1 MQTLTA
7 PFDIV
12 IGLDRSD
19 KTADLHLIEMLDGRA
34 ERLRVAT
41 DPQALQDWVTQ
52 LQSKYPGQR
61 VAICLEQPANNLIVF
76 LQGFEFITLYAI
88 NPITLQKFREAF
100 VTSRAKSDSQDA
112 FYLAKLL
119 ATHYATLKAWAPED
133 APTRR
138 LQRLVADRRAVV
150 DHRTLL
156 SNRLKS
162 LLKDYFPQALELAG
176 EDLWRPLAC
185 AFLLK
190 WPTLQRLQKARPAT
204 LRQFYYLH
212 GSRSHTLI
220 EQRLALIAKA
230 VPLTEDGHLLQS
242 FCLRIELIVRELQ
255 LVSQTVKEFDRLI
268 AEAFAEHPD
277 REVFASFPGAG
288 PTLAPRLLAAV
299 GSQRERYASANR
311 LQCFSGIAPVLKQS
325 GQSRY
330 VHRRYRCPKFL
341 RQSFHEY
348 AGESIRHSTW
358 ARLYYAQQK
367 SRGHKHHTIVRALAF
382 KWIRIIFRCWQN
394 HERYDEN
401 RYLRALKENGSPLAS
416 VCQT

>member
-1 MQTLTA
+1 MEPL
-7 PFDIV
+7 PFDIA

-19 KTADLHLIEMLDGRA
+19 KTADLHLIQVTDAQA
-34 ERLRVAT
+34 EHQRIET
-41 DPQALQDWVTQ
+41 NPEALQDWVTQ
-52 LQSKYPGQR
+52 LQTKYPGQR
-61 VAICLEQPANNLIVF
+61 VAICVEQPANNLIVF

-100 VTSRAKSDSQDA
+100 VTSRAKSDTQDA

-119 ATHYATLKAWAPED
+119 VTHHATLKVWAPDD

-138 LQRLVADRRAVV
+138 LQRLVTDRRAVV

-190 WPTLQRLQKARPAT
+190 WPTLQRLKKARPAT
-204 LRQFYYLH
+204 IRQFYYQH
-212 GSRSHTLI
+212 SCRSQSLI
-220 EQRLALIAKA
+220 EKRLALIAKA

-242 FCLRIELIVRELQ
+242 VSLRVELTIRELM
-255 LVSQTVKEFDRLI
+255 LVTETIAEFDRLI
-268 AEAFAEHPD
+268 AQAFAEHPD

-299 GSQRERYASANR
+299 GSQRDRYASANR

-325 GQSRY
+325 GKSHY
-330 VHRRYRCPKFL
+330 VHRRHRCPKFL

-358 ARLYYAQQK
+358 ARAYYAQQK
-367 SRGHKHHTIVRALAF
+367 ARGHKHHTVVRALAY

-401 RYLRALKENGSPLAS
+401 RYLRSLKENGSPLAPA
-416 VCQT
+416 CKNL

>member
-1 MQTLTA
+1 MEAT
-7 PFDIV
+7 PFDIA

-19 KTADLHLIEMLDGRA
+19 KTADLHLIQVKDAQAQHQRI
-34 ERLRVAT
+34 AT
-41 DPQALQDWVTQ
+41 HPEALQDWVTQ
-52 LQSKYPGQR
+52 LQTKYPGQR
-61 VAICLEQPANNLIVF
+61 IAICLEQPATNLIVF

-88 NPITLQKFREAF
+88 NPISLQKFRETF
-100 VTSRAKSDSQDA
+100 VTSRAKSDAQDA

-119 ATHYATLKAWAPED
+119 ITHHATLKAWAPDD

-138 LQRLVADRRAVV
+138 LQRLVTDRRAVV
-150 DHRTLL
+150 DHRTSLT
-156 SNRLKS
+156 NRLKS

-185 AFLLK
+185 DFLIK

-204 LRQFYYLH
+204 VRQFYYEH
-212 GSRSHTLI
+212 GSRSHSLI
-220 EQRLALIAKA
+220 QKRLALVAKA
-230 VPLTEDGHLLQS
+230 VPLTQDGHLLQS
-242 FCLRIELIVRELQ
+242 FSLRVQLVVHQLQ
-255 LVSQTVKEFDRLI
+255 LVTDTITQFDRLI

-277 REVFASFPGAG
+277 REIFASFPGAG

-299 GSQRERYASANR
+299 GSQRDRYASANR

-325 GQSRY
+325 GKSHY
-330 VHRRYRCPKFL
+330 VHRRHRCPKFL

-358 ARLYYAQQK
+358 ARSYYAQQK
-367 SRGHKHHTIVRALAF
+367 GRGHKHHTIVRALAY
-382 KWIRIIFRCWQN
+382 KWIRIIYRCWLD

-401 RYLRALKENGSPLAS
+401 RYLRSLKENGSPLAAA
-416 VCQT
+416 CKTL